1 MKQNEFKETEIGL
14 IPEDWE
20 VETIGDSSV
29 DIIDGDRGVNYPK
42 KTEFEKEGFCLF
54 LNTKNVPG
62 ERFELSESVF
72 IDKQKDEIL
81 RKGKLQRGDL
91 VLTTRG
97 SLGNV
102 AYYNDIVPYEHVRI
116 NSGMVIVRDLEKTFD
131 TYFLYLLLRSPLLKR
146 QYFSFATGSAQ
157 PQLPIRDIKKIKL
170 AVPPL
175 AEQKAI
181 AKILSGLDSK
191 IEFNNKTNK
200 TLEAIGQALFK
211 HWFFDFEF
219 PNNEG
224 KPHKSSGGE
233 MVDSELGDI
242 PEGWFVGPLGDIM
255 DVASG
260 RRPGNKSDRRDSH
273 FCIPLIGASSVMG
286 YVKESLCAERV
297 LVIGRVGTHGI
308 VHRITPPSFPSDNT
322 LIIKSKFYEYTYQ
335 ILKIIDYNSLN
346 VGTTQ
351 PLITQS
357 SIKNLRAAIP
367 PESILEEFERTVS
380 LLFSKVN
387 DNNDETETLSD
398 IRDSLLPHLMSGRI
412 RVKDLINKSNG

>member
-116 NSGMVIVRDLEKTFD
+116 NSGMVIVRDSEKTFD

-146 QYFSFATGSAQ
+146 QYFGFATGSAQ

-170 AVPPL
+170 PVPPL

-181 AKILSGLDSK
+181 AKILSDLDSK
-191 IEFNNKTNK
+191 IEFNNKMNK

-211 HWFFDFEF
+211 HWFVDFDF
-219 PNNEG
+219 PNEEG
-224 KPHKSSGGE
+224 KPYKSSGGE
-233 MVDSELGDI
+233 MVESELGEI
-242 PEGWFVGPLGDIM
+242 PREWRITKLGDFFPVKTGKKDANISS
-255 DVASG
+255 DNGKYPFFTCAQNILHCNNYSFDESALLLA
-260 RRPGNKSDRRDSH
+260 GNGDFNIKWYRGKFEAYQRTYVLVPYDKELLGFLYYLMKKNLNDITRGHR
-273 FCIPLIGASSVMG
+273 GSVINFITKGMIENFK
-286 YVKESLCAERV
+286 VIVPPFNKIRAMATMFNSINRKINSLKKES
-297 LVIGRVGTHGI
+297 
-308 VHRITPPSFPSDNT
+308 N
-322 LIIKSKFYEYTYQ
+322 
-335 ILKIIDYNSLN
+335 
-346 VGTTQ
+346 
-351 PLITQS
+351 PLSQ
-357 SIKNLRAAIP
+357 
-367 PESILEEFERTVS
+367 
-380 LLFSKVN
+380 
-387 DNNDETETLSD
+387 
-398 IRDSLLPHLMSGRI
+398 IRDSLLPRLMSGRI
-412 RVKDLINKSNG
+412 RVGINL